1 MQGWVLRSARPVN
14 PVILVLFTP
23 NCINIVIP
31 KSKKQI
37 NVSNQLIVAMQ
48 FKVSVNENFS
58 TLLDFVFLG
67 FLA

>member
-31 KSKKQI
+31 KSEKQI
-37 NVSNQLIVAMQ
+37 NVSNQLIIAMQ
-48 FKVSVNENFS
+48 FKSFYFATYNSENTF
-58 TLLDFVFLG
+58 
-67 FLA
+67 AAQR

>member
-31 KSKKQI
+31 KSEKQI
-37 NVSNQLIVAMQ
+37 NVSNQLIIAMQ
-48 FKVSVNENFS
+48 LSPFI
-58 TLLDFVFLG
+58 LLHVILKTP
-67 FLA
+67 LQLNVK

>member
-31 KSKKQI
+31 KSEKQI
-37 NVSNQLIVAMQ
+37 NVSNQLIIAMQ
-48 FKVSVNENFS
+48 FTVSPFI
-58 TLLDFVFLG
+58 LLHVILKTP
-67 FLA
+67 LQLNVK